1 MALDVEYDGFG
12 FLQTKLALALALA
25 FGEWNVAE

>member
-1 MALDVEYDGFG
+1 MALDVDYDGFG
-12 FLQTKLALALALA
+12 FLQTKLALALA